1 MCLHCIV
8 IITVCIV
15 CGILAEFMALH
26 AIFWQS
32 THTHVFLALNVYVL
46 MYASLQNG
54 LNAVHLAAG
63 GGHLSLVRELVD
75 THHANVYQTAEV
87 HQPCA
92 CCVLKLQ
99 LCVHWGWGWSG
110 GGGGG

>member
-1 MCLHCIV
+1 MCLHCTV
-8 IITVCIV
+8 ITVYVV

-26 AIFWQS
+26 ACFWQS

-54 LNAVHLAAG
+54 LNAVHFAAC
-63 GGHLSLVRELVD
+63 GGHVSLVRELVD
-75 THHANVYQTAEV
+75 THHANVHQTAEV

-92 CCVLKLQ
+92 CYVLKLQ
-99 LCVHWGWGWSG
+99 LCVHWGWGG
-110 GGGGG
+110 GGGGGR